1 MEIFDI
7 GNAFMG
13 WLGETIDQ
21 VHQHREECDKILN
34 PSTDQ
39 TANKKNGGGLS
50 PPSPR
55 FNFIK
60 WNTLFERL
68 VCGHTGRIFIPP
80 GLSGFI

>member
-34 PSTDQ
+34 PSADQ
-39 TANKKNGGGLS
+39 TANKKNEGA
-50 PPSPR
+50 
-55 FNFIK
+55 
-60 WNTLFERL
+60 
-68 VCGHTGRIFIPP
+68 
-80 GLSGFI
+80 